1 MATLVLTAV
10 GAVFGRS
17 AALLASG
24 VLGATG
30 LLGGG
35 ASRQGPR
42 LNDLAVQ
49 SSAYGTPLPRLY
61 GKMRSSGSVIW
72 ATDIKERSHKSGGG
86 KGKPKTTTYSYSVS
100 LAVALS
106 ARPIRSIGRIWA
118 DGKLIRSED
127 QQWIV
132 PATMRLY
139 RGDGDDAPDP
149 LIASAE
155 GMGATPA
162 YRGMAYV
169 VFEDLDLSDFA
180 NHIPSLS
187 FEVMADDGPITPATI
202 IDDLCGPLGM
212 VPAEIAA
219 PFAAMQG
226 FGVATAGSVRSV
238 LDTLSGFDRLLL
250 RDAGVT
256 AGLAIAVL
264 PEPVELDAAFV
275 GAMPEEQS
283 GDRPARIRVERG
295 AAGQICSELSVT
307 YYDTSREYQA
317 GLQRAHFGAGEQVE
331 RIELPAALAPAD
343 AKALAERKMAKLA
356 ARRISGTIRLPYRAA
371 AFRPGDILRNPEDG
385 GSWQIREVSIERMTV
400 DIQVERVSQPPMLLP
415 DADGGRPAAQNSRA
429 NGQTLL
435 QVLDLPP
442 LFDDLP
448 TSPRLW
454 LATAGA
460 EQGWRRAEISLS
472 LDNGGSWQS
481 IYTANGASV
490 IGVATNVLGPASSAM
505 WDDRHFLDVELAHD
519 GMWLEGRS
527 DTALLSGANL
537 ALLDDEI
544 IQFGSVEALGNRRF
558 RLRHILRGRRG
569 TEWAASL
576 HGAAGRFVTL
586 DPALIAAF
594 EPPASQLG
602 AHLQFKATGP
612 GQDPGAGP
620 QLSLQLAGRALLP
633 PSPVHLV
640 AEKQANGDIAIH
652 WIRRSRQGWGWHDG
666 VDAPLGEE
674 RELYRLTL
682 SFTGGGE
689 KIIELDAPGFV
700 YSAAQRIA
708 DAATGTI
715 EIAVSQ
721 LSALA
726 GPGARAS
733 LMFDMEA

>member
-10 GAVFGRS
+10 GAVFGGP
-17 AALLASG
+17 AALLATG

-35 ASRQGPR
+35 RSRQGPR

-106 ARPIRSIGRIWA
+106 ARPVRSIGRIWA
-118 DGKLIRSED
+118 DGKLIRSAD
-127 QQWIV
+127 GQWIV
-132 PATMRLY
+132 PATIRLY
-139 RGDGDDAPDP
+139 RGEGDETPDP
-149 LIASAE
+149 LIVSAE

-187 FEVMADDGPITPATI
+187 FEVEADEGPITPATI
-202 IDDLCGPLGM
+202 IDDLCGPLRM
-212 VPAEIAA
+212 SPAEIAT

-226 FGVATAGSVRSV
+226 FGVATAGPVRSV

-250 RDAGVT
+250 RDDGIA
-256 AGLAIAVL
+256 AGLAIATM
-264 PEPVELDAAFV
+264 PEPVELDVAFA
-275 GAMPEEQS
+275 GAMPEEES
-283 GDRPARIRVERG
+283 GDRPARIRIERG
-295 AAGQICSELSVT
+295 AAGLNGSELSIT
-307 YYDTSREYQA
+307 YYDMSRDYQA
-317 GLQRAHFGAGEQVE
+317 GLQRAHFGTGGNVE
-331 RIELPAALAPAD
+331 RIELPAALTPAD

-371 AFRPGDILRNPEDG
+371 AFRPGDILCNPQDG
-385 GSWQIREVSIERMTV
+385 GLWQVREVSIERMTV
-400 DIQVERVSQPPMLLP
+400 ELLVERVVQPPMRIP
-415 DADGGRPAAQNSRA
+415 DADGGRPAVQNSQA

-448 TSPRLW
+448 TAPRLW
-454 LATAGA
+454 LATAGE
-460 EQGWRRAEISLS
+460 EQGWRRADIALS

-481 IYTANGASV
+481 IHTANGASV
-490 IGVATNVLGPASSAM
+490 IGTAINVLGPSSSAL

-519 GMWLEGRS
+519 GMWLEGRT
-527 DTALLSGANL
+527 DAALLSGANL
-537 ALLDDEI
+537 ALLDNEI
-544 IQFGSVEALGNRRF
+544 IQFGSVEALGDRRF
-558 RLRHILRGRRG
+558 RLRHMLRGRRG
-569 TEWAASL
+569 TEWAAAE
-576 HGAAGRFVTL
+576 HGAGGRFVML

-602 AHLQFKATGP
+602 AHLQFRATGP
-612 GQDPGAGP
+612 GQAPGEGT
-620 QLSLQLAGRALLP
+620 QFSLQLAGRALLP
-633 PSPVHLV
+633 PAPVHLA
-640 AEKQANGDIAIH
+640 AEKQPNGDIAIH

-674 RELYRLTL
+674 REAYRLTL
-682 SFTGGGE
+682 SFAGGGQ
-689 KIIELDAPGFV
+689 KIIELDVPWFV
-700 YSAAQRIA
+700 YSATERIA
-708 DAATGTI
+708 DSAVGAI
-715 EIAVSQ
+715 EIEVSQ

-726 GPGARAS
+726 GAGTCAA
-733 LMFDMEA
+733 LTFDLEA